1 MRPSACPCKITA
13 RKAGNAMLLKIG
25 STLCILFALG
35 AIGFAV
41 YEFVHTEVSNGSLS
55 FLLGMV
61 ILNFALNWMGV
72 FGD

>member
-1 MRPSACPCKITA
+1 MKIA
-13 RKAGNAMLLKIG
+13 L
-25 STLCILFALG
+25 SLCIVLG
-35 AIGFAV
+35 LVAIGFGV
-41 YEFVHTEVSNGSLS
+41 YEFVRNEISNGSLS

>member
-1 MRPSACPCKITA
+1 
-13 RKAGNAMLLKIG
+13 MLLKIG

-41 YEFVHTEVSNGSLS
+41 YEFVHAEVSNGSLS